1 MKKLIILFLS
11 LMLAGPEFT
20 CMQAQQIHASVN
32 ASGGNATGSGGS
44 VSYSVGQ
51 VFYTTASG
59 TNASV
64 SEGVQQPYEISVFT
78 GLKDNT
84 AIDLLYTVYPNPT
97 SGKLTLKLDATTL
110 PDVKSMI
117 YQLYDVNGK
126 LIRSDQ
132 LKEKETS
139 IEMSDLTTSSYYL
152 RIIKSKKVIKTFKIT
167 KN

>member
-1 MKKLIILFLS
+1 MKKNAFLILS
-11 LMLAGPEFT
+11 LLLAGPALT

-32 ASGGNATGSGGS
+32 ASGRNATGSGGS

>member
-1 MKKLIILFLS
+1 MKKSVLLFLS
-11 LMLAGPEFT
+11 LLLIGPALT

-32 ASGGNATGSGGS
+32 GSGGNATGSGGS

-110 PDVKSMI
+110 PDIKSII

-126 LIRSDQ
+126 LIRNDQ

-139 IEMSDLTTSSYYL
+139 IEMSDLNTSSYYL
-152 RIIKSKKVIKTFKIT
+152 RIIKSKKVIKTFKII

>member
-1 MKKLIILFLS
+1 MKKNVLLFLS
-11 LMLAGPEFT
+11 LLLIGPALT

-110 PDVKSMI
+110 PDIKSII

-126 LIRSDQ
+126 LIRNDQ

-139 IEMSDLTTSSYYL
+139 IEMSDLNTSSYYL
-152 RIIKSKKVIKTFKIT
+152 RIKKSKKVIKTFKII

>member
-1 MKKLIILFLS
+1 MKKNAFLILS
-11 LMLAGPEFT
+11 LLLAGPALT

-59 TNASV
+59 TSASV

-84 AIDLLYTVYPNPT
+84 AIDLVYAVYPNPT
-97 SGKLTLKLDATTL
+97 SGKLTLKLDASSISDT
-110 PDVKSMI
+110 KSMI
-117 YQLYDVNGK
+117 YQLYDLNGK

-132 LKEKETS
+132 LKEKETN

-152 RIIKSKKVIKTFKIT
+152 RIIKSKKVIKTFKII

>member
-1 MKKLIILFLS
+1 MKKSVFLFLS
-11 LMLAGPEFT
+11 LLAAGPALI

-32 ASGGNATGSGGS
+32 ASGGNASGSGGS

-51 VFYTTASG
+51 VFYTTVSGAS
-59 TNASV
+59 ASV

-78 GLKDNT
+78 GLKDNA
-84 AIDLLYTVYPNPT
+84 AIDLTHAVYPNPT
-97 SGKLTLKLDATTL
+97 GGKLTLKMDATTM
-110 PDVKSMI
+110 PDIKSMI

-139 IEMSDLTTSSYYL
+139 IEMSDLTSSSYFL
-152 RIIKSKKVIKTFKIT
+152 RILKNKKVIKTFKII

>member
-1 MKKLIILFLS
+1 MKKLIILFIS
-11 LMLAGPEFT
+11 LMLALPALT
-20 CMQAQQIHASVN
+20 YMQAQQIHASVN

-152 RIIKSKKVIKTFKIT
+152 RIIKSKKVIKTFKII

>member
-1 MKKLIILFLS
+1 MKKLIILFIS
-11 LMLAGPEFT
+11 LMLALPALT
-20 CMQAQQIHASVN
+20 YMQAQQIHASVN

-139 IEMSDLTTSSYYL
+139 IEMSDLNTSSYYL
-152 RIIKSKKVIKTFKIT
+152 RIIKSKKVIKTFKII